1 VHPPAALRPLGSRPF
16 ARLWAGQF
24 TALMSDGAFS
34 TMLIWLALDRG
45 GALALSVVATARLVP
60 RMILVLVGGALADR
74 LPRTVVLRT
83 TLLAQA
89 GCAAALAAL
98 AAANRAGVAQLAILG
113 AVSGAAG
120 APFFPALNATVP
132 DIVAPPELPAA
143 NSLIATGRLLGQQ
156 FLGPGLG
163 GLLLGAIDTTSAF
176 AAVAI
181 GYAIGGLAIPRLR
194 SRQSEPS
201 HADRGEGFGASLVA
215 GARYVVR
222 TRWLLLVLL
231 SFAVSNLLTAG
242 PAVTLVP
249 DLVHTRFHGSP
260 SALGA
265 LLASYGIGGAFAV
278 LAVVHVVPVRDR
290 PALRLLFLAVIA
302 SSLCLG
308 LLGLVGNMPCAMAL
322 YALAGASAEA
332 GNVLWTTVLQ
342 RQAPRNMLARLSSV
356 DWFLSLSLVPVST
369 TLAALAATQISPGD
383 VLLATG
389 TTCALAMAIG
399 AGLLSRT
406 TVADPLPGEPAFSPV
421 ESRPSAAAP
430 NFADTP

>member
-1 VHPPAALRPLGSRPF
+1 MHSPAALRPLGSRPF

-34 TMLIWLALDRG
+34 TMLIWLALNRG
-45 GALALSVVATARLVP
+45 GTLALSVVATARLVP

-74 LPRTVVLRT
+74 LPRATVLRI

-89 GCAAALAAL
+89 GCAATLAAL
-98 AAANRAGVAQLAILG
+98 AAANHAGIAQLAVLG

-132 DIVAPPELPAA
+132 EIVAPPELPAA

-163 GLLLGAIDTTSAF
+163 GLLLGAIGTAPAF
-176 AAVAI
+176 TAVAI
-181 GYAIGGLAIPRLR
+181 GYAIGGLAIPRLQPR
-194 SRQSEPS
+194 RTEPS
-201 HADRGEGFGASLVA
+201 HTDHGEGFGTALMA
-215 GARYVVR
+215 GARYVLR

-249 DLVHTRFHGSP
+249 DLVHTRLGGSP

-265 LLASYGIGGAFAV
+265 LLASYGIGGAIAA
-278 LAVVHVVPVRDR
+278 LAVVHVVPARDR
-290 PALRLLFLAVIA
+290 PALRLLYVAVII
-302 SSLCLG
+302 SSLCLA
-308 LLGLVGNMPCAMAL
+308 LLGLAGNMPCAMAL
-322 YALAGASAEA
+322 YASAGASAEA

-356 DWFLSLSLVPVST
+356 DWFLSLSLVPLST
-369 TLAALAATQISPGD
+369 TLAALAATHINPAD

-389 TTCALAMAIG
+389 TACALAMAIG
-399 AGLLSRT
+399 AGLLTRTPLAEPAISPANSRPT
-406 TVADPLPGEPAFSPV
+406 ATVANS
-421 ESRPSAAAP
+421 
-430 NFADTP
+430 TQ

>member
-1 VHPPAALRPLGSRPF
+1 VHPPAALSPLGSRPF

-24 TALMSDGAFS
+24 SALMFDGAFS
-34 TMLIWLALDRG
+34 TMLIWLALDRA

-60 RMILVLVGGALADR
+60 RMVLVLVGGALADR
-74 LPRTVVLRT
+74 LPRAPVLRA

-89 GCAAALAAL
+89 GCAAALATL
-98 AAANRAGVAQLAILG
+98 AAANHAGVAQLAALG

-132 DIVAPPELPAA
+132 DLVAPRELPAA

-163 GLLLGAIDTTSAF
+163 GLMLGAIGTTSAF
-176 AAVAI
+176 AAIAI

-201 HADRGEGFGASLVA
+201 RVDRGEGFGASLVA

-265 LLASYGIGGAFAV
+265 LLASYGIGGTLAV
-278 LAVVHVVPVRDR
+278 LTVVHLVPMRDR
-290 PALRLLFLAVIA
+290 PALRLLYSAVIA

-308 LLGLVGNMPCAMAL
+308 LLGLAGNMLCAMAL

-342 RQAPRNMLARLSSV
+342 RQAPRNMIARLSSI
-356 DWFLSLSLVPVST
+356 DWFLSLSLVPAST
-369 TLAALAATQISPGD
+369 TLAALAATRISPGN
-383 VLLATG
+383 VLLTTG

-399 AGLLSRT
+399 AGLVSRS
-406 TVADPLPGEPAFSPV
+406 TVADPLSDEPAFSCAQ
-421 ESRPSAAAP
+421 SQPSAGS
-430 NFADTP
+430 